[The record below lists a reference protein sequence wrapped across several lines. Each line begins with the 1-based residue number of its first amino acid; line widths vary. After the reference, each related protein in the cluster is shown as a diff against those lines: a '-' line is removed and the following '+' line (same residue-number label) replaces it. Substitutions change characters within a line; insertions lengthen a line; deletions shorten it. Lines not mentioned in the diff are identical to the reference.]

1 MENKNTLQQAQ
12 EACDYIKNK
21 IGQLA
26 PTIALTLGSGLSEFA
41 EQLSEKISISFDEI
55 PHFKKT
61 TYHPGQI
68 IVGKLN
74 DIAVLCFKGRYHYYE
89 GFSMQDI
96 VFPIKVV
103 KLIGIK
109 QIIMTNA
116 SGAISKMLNAGDL
129 VIIRDHFSF

>member
-1 MENKNTLQQAQ
+1 
-12 EACDYIKNK
+12 
-21 IGQLA
+21 
-26 PTIALTLGSGLSEFA
+26 
-41 EQLSEKISISFDEI
+41 
-55 PHFKKT
+55 
-61 TYHPGQI
+61 
-68 IVGKLN
+68 
-74 DIAVLCFKGRYHYYE
+74 
-89 GFSMQDI
+89 MQDI